1 MSKPSV
7 RTGTLEEL
15 SKLFEQEEL
24 EYGRPTVHILRQQ
37 AHGPY
42 MEVFNSYTGL
52 NVATLAEIEGALE
65 RETRIAEDVG
75 SPESR
80 EKRLN
85 ILRDARIERLAD
97 MEKAERELKKSIIPN
112 GGEVSTQVVA
122 SVVEQIMRP
131 MLESMGSLMKRMSEA
146 VEHIATAQDVMRN
159 RLEALE
165 KESRLNT
172 PVTDTQARYLAAAAK
187 DKAVDILS
195 RKGMTDKKAITKLA
209 GMIRKAVLQ
218 RYGKGSLREIPRC
231 EYGVAM
237 SQIESWNKATEVA
250 KIVLEAQARQEEERI
265 HEANRT

>member
-1 MSKPSV
+1 MNRMEIFRKHFPADDPNYGDAMIDSEEVIDGEYLS
-7 RTGTLEEL
+7 GT
-15 SKLFEQEEL
+15 FDW
-24 EYGRPTVHILRQQ
+24 Y
-37 AHGPY
+37 
-42 MEVFNSYTGL
+42 
-52 NVATLAEIEGALE
+52 
-65 RETRIAEDVG
+65 
-75 SPESR
+75 
-80 EKRLN
+80 
-85 ILRDARIERLAD
+85 LAD
-97 MEKAERELKKSIIPN
+97 GDYKPEDIGVSPGAVKYREEQTAYLKAQEGKELMDPGK
-112 GGEVSTQVVA
+112 EVSTQVVA

-195 RKGMTDKKAITKLA
+195 RKGTTDKKAVTKLA
-209 GMIRKAVLQ
+209 GMIRKAVLL

-265 HEANRT
+265 HEAYRT

>member
-1 MSKPSV
+1 MNRMELFRRHFPEEHPRFGKDQIDSTEVIDGEYCEGSFDSYLEGTGYKP
-7 RTGTLEEL
+7 EEIGV
-15 SKLFEQEEL
+15 SPGAVKYREEQTAYLKAQEGKEL
-24 EYGRPTVHILRQQ
+24 MDPGK
-37 AHGPY
+37 
-42 MEVFNSYTGL
+42 
-52 NVATLAEIEGALE
+52 EI
-65 RETRIAEDVG
+65 
-75 SPESR
+75 
-80 EKRLN
+80 
-85 ILRDARIERLAD
+85 
-97 MEKAERELKKSIIPN
+97 
-112 GGEVSTQVVA
+112 STQVVA

-195 RKGMTDKKAITKLA
+195 RKGITDKKAVTKLA

-250 KIVLEAQARQEEERI
+250 KIVLEAQARQEEEMI
-265 HEANRT
+265 HEASRT

>member
-1 MSKPSV
+1 MTRMELFRRHFPEGHPRFGKEQIDSAEVIDGEYVEGSFDSYLESTGYKPEDIGVSPGAVKYREEQTAYLKAQEGKEIMDPSK
-7 RTGTLEEL
+7 
-15 SKLFEQEEL
+15 
-24 EYGRPTVHILRQQ
+24 
-37 AHGPY
+37 
-42 MEVFNSYTGL
+42 
-52 NVATLAEIEGALE
+52 
-65 RETRIAEDVG
+65 
-75 SPESR
+75 
-80 EKRLN
+80 
-85 ILRDARIERLAD
+85 
-97 MEKAERELKKSIIPN
+97 
-112 GGEVSTQVVA
+112 EVSTQVVA

-195 RKGMTDKKAITKLA
+195 RKGTTDKKAVTKLA

-265 HEANRT
+265 HEASRT

>member
-1 MSKPSV
+1 MNRMEIFRKHFPADDPNYGDAMIDSAEVIDGEYLSGTFDWYLDECGYKPEDIGVSPGAV
-7 RTGTLEEL
+7 KYREEQTAYL
-15 SKLFEQEEL
+15 KAQEGKEL
-24 EYGRPTVHILRQQ
+24 MDPG
-37 AHGPY
+37 
-42 MEVFNSYTGL
+42 
-52 NVATLAEIEGALE
+52 
-65 RETRIAEDVG
+65 
-75 SPESR
+75 
-80 EKRLN
+80 K
-85 ILRDARIERLAD
+85 
-97 MEKAERELKKSIIPN
+97 
-112 GGEVSTQVVA
+112 EVSTQVVA

-195 RKGMTDKKAITKLA
+195 RKGVTDKKAVTKLA

-250 KIVLEAQARQEEERI
+250 RIVFEARARQEEENI
-265 HEANRT
+265 HETAGT